1 MSDSQF
7 FFTLPSS
14 HSVHLALAM
23 KSPDDKQPVSHAP
36 PTVLQFHVTSRNQG
50 QRLDMYLAGQ
60 SQLSQY
66 TRSALQGLVRD
77 GLIVVNGDS
86 RKTGY
91 RVHADDLVTVTI
103 PPLAPSELV
112 PEEVPFVV
120 LYEDEDLVVLS
131 KPPGIVVHPA
141 CGHQDGTLV
150 HGLLYHCENLSG
162 ISGEERPGIVHRLD
176 KDTSGAMV
184 VAKNDLAHHGLI
196 EQFKAR
202 TIKKQYRALLASRLS
217 PPTGRVDRPIG
228 RHPVHRKKMAV
239 RTDDGREART
249 TWQVREEFAAP
260 FTFVELGL
268 ETGRTHQIRVHMAS
282 LGCPVAGD
290 YLYGKPT
297 PYDSGL
303 GIVRQCLHSYAIA
316 FTHPRS
322 GAPIRCVAP
331 LWPDIVAVLEKL
343 RKGGDNERD

>member
-1 MSDSQF
+1 
-7 FFTLPSS
+7 
-14 HSVHLALAM
+14 M
-23 KSPDDKQPVSHAP
+23 KSPDDKQPLSSDAP
-36 PTVLQFHVTSRNQG
+36 TELQFLVSSRHQG
-50 QRLDMYLAGQ
+50 QRLDMYLAAQ
-60 SQLSQY
+60 AELSQY
-66 TRSALQGLVRD
+66 TRSGLQGLVRD
-77 GLIVVNGDS
+77 GLIRVNGDL

-91 RVHADDLVTVTI
+91 RMHAADRVTVII
-103 PPLAPSELV
+103 PPLVPSELV

-131 KPPGIVVHPA
+131 KPPGVVVHPA
-141 CGHQDGTLV
+141 CGHHQGTLV
-150 HGLLYHCENLSG
+150 HGLLHHCDNLSG

-202 TIKKQYRALLASRLS
+202 TIKKQYRALLASRLAPLS
-217 PPTGRVDRPIG
+217 GRVDRPIG

-239 RTDDGREART
+239 RTNDGREART
-249 TWQVREEFAAP
+249 SWQVREEFAAP

-297 PYDSGL
+297 PYDTEL
-303 GIVRQCLHSYAIA
+303 GIVRQCLHSYAIT

-322 GAPIRCVAP
+322 GEPLHCVAP

-343 RKGGDNERD
+343 RAGGAHEHD